1 MPNREHNLE
10 GRFRKWTMDQNR
22 EQTPKSYRPWEL
34 DQKMTSSQM
43 VSLEDY
49 RTVGHIIIRNIS
61 ESTADNLQMA
71 G

>member
-1 MPNREHNLE
+1 
-10 GRFRKWTMDQNR
+10 MDQNR
-22 EQTPKSYRPWEL
+22 KQTPKSYRPWEL

>member
-1 MPNREHNLE
+1 
-10 GRFRKWTMDQNR
+10 MDQNR
-22 EQTPKSYRPWEL
+22 KQTPKSYHPWEL